1 MRPHRTKSEPKEL
14 LGTATEVVRSLRTK
28 GEVAEGLLE
37 TATEVVSLLRPKS
50 EPKELLDTASD
61 SLAAMRGRA
70 HRDTHR
76 DTLLKAGLIA
86 GGMAALTAGSA
97 AISSLRRRT
106 EASS

>member
-1 MRPHRTKSEPKEL
+1 MRPLRTKSEPKEL
-14 LGTATEVVRSLRTK
+14 LDTATEVVRFLRAK
-28 GEVAEGLLE
+28 SEAAEGLLD
-37 TATEVVSLLRPKS
+37 TATEVMRLFPPKS

-70 HRDTHR
+70 HRDT
-76 DTLLKAGLIA
+76 LLKAGLIA
-86 GGMAALTAGSA
+86 GGLAALTAGSA